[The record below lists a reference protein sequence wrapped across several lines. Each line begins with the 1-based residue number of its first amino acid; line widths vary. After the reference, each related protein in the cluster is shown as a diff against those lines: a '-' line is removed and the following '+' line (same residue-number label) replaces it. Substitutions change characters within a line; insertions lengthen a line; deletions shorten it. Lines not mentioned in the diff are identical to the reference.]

1 MENVNEK
8 VLQCEDLFDDEEMN
22 NNNDD
27 DENDIGNN
35 NNNLSRAENNY
46 SSDNERN
53 VEIESVKKSSGSGEG
68 KSDKYDDGAGEF
80 NLKNIDTREKFMSD
94 DNNAN
99 NAILKNENVVSLC
112 DKRNNTDDTA
122 SSKDCI
128 GNNSHTSSA
137 ECQVSKKKKYQS
149 DTYGKNVVNDYKP
162 TLNYFF
168 CNNTKV
174 DMTNPKGGLKVTWNR
189 ILDTVKAIHQ
199 HRHNITIKR
208 VSTTIEDFDMVMEDP
223 NIHVR
228 LPKFL
233 FKLIGQFEN
242 NHRIYE
248 TRYVINHLSPL
259 DCYNLSDKHFE
270 DVSIRNIVYRTK
282 NESTYLEIEY
292 NNPIKVLFC
301 ATKMISDAGSKGPLI
316 LNDMWGNYLSDSLRF
331 MYEKLYKMAQNKVEQ
346 ILRDAEENERSE
358 DEQQSSKSKRM
369 KMDSTILDILKKKKS
384 YKVDEKVMNFLT
396 ENVNDYTLCKVPSFE
411 LLATSGGNG
420 KNTNSKLKMFVIQ
433 NGYPKLDDIWNIE
446 FDGIFLS
453 SHIRC
458 RIVSEGA
465 FLMQIYSR
473 CGMQL
478 ID

>member
-1 MENVNEK
+1 MENLNENEK
-8 VLQCEDLFDDEEMN
+8 VLQYEDLFDDEDMN
-22 NNNDD
+22 D
-27 DENDIGNN
+27 NN
-35 NNNLSRAENNY
+35 NNNNNNNSSQIENC
-46 SSDNERN
+46 SSDNEKN
-53 VEIESVKKSSGSGEG
+53 VEIENKHCELGERKNNKSSVLNNDTADEC
-68 KSDKYDDGAGEF
+68 
-80 NLKNIDTREKFMSD
+80 NLKNMDTCAPLPS
-94 DNNAN
+94 NAN
-99 NAILKNENVVSLC
+99 INNSSIKNENSMSC
-112 DKRNNTDDTA
+112 EKKNIEDTVEI
-122 SSKDCI
+122 SSKDC
-128 GNNSHTSSA
+128 SRSSSSM

-149 DTYGKNVVNDYKP
+149 DTYAKNIINDYKP

-174 DMTNPKGGLKVTWNR
+174 DMTNPKGGLKVTWKR

-223 NIHVR
+223 NLHVR

-270 DVSIRNIVYRTK
+270 DVSIRNIVYKTK

-331 MYEKLYKMAQNKVEQ
+331 MYEKLYKMAQNKIEQ
-346 ILRDAEENERSE
+346 ILRDADEYGPLE
-358 DEQQSSKSKRM
+358 DEQSSKGKKM
-369 KMDSTILDILKKKKS
+369 KIDSTILDILKKKKNC
-384 YKVDEKVMNFLT
+384 KVDEKVMNFLT
-396 ENVNDYTLCKVPSFE
+396 ENINDYTLCKVPSFE

-420 KNTNSKLKMFVIQ
+420 KNTSSKLKMFVIQ
-433 NGYPKLDDIWNIE
+433 NGHPKLDDIWNIE

-473 CGMQL
+473 CGIQL

>member
-1 MENVNEK
+1 MENSNLNEK
-8 VLQCEDLFDDEEMN
+8 VLQYEDVFDDDN
-22 NNNDD
+22 TND
-27 DENDIGNN
+27 ND
-35 NNNLSRAENNY
+35 NNLSQIENC
-46 SSDNERN
+46 SSDNEKN
-53 VEIESVKKSSGSGEG
+53 VEIENKHFESGERKNNKSSDLSNGTVDEC
-68 KSDKYDDGAGEF
+68 D
-80 NLKNIDTREKFMSD
+80 LKNMNTCAS
-94 DNNAN
+94 NAN
-99 NAILKNENVVSLC
+99 INNNLIKNENNMSSGE
-112 DKRNNTDDTA
+112 RNNIEDTVEIM
-122 SSKDCI
+122 SKDCL
-128 GNNSHTSSA
+128 SSST
-137 ECQVSKKKKYQS
+137 ECQVSRKKKY
-149 DTYGKNVVNDYKP
+149 DTYAKNIINDYKP

-174 DMTNPKGGLKVTWNR
+174 DMTNPKGGLKVTWKR
-189 ILDTVKAIHQ
+189 IVDTVKAIHQ

-208 VSTTIEDFDMVMEDP
+208 VGTTIEDFDMVMEDP
-223 NIHVR
+223 NLHVR

-233 FKLIGQFEN
+233 FKLISQFEN

-270 DVSIRNIVYRTK
+270 DVSIRNIVYKTK

-301 ATKMISDAGSKGPLI
+301 ATKMISDAGCKGPLI

-331 MYEKLYKMAQNKVEQ
+331 MYEKLYKMAQNKIEQ
-346 ILRDAEENERSE
+346 ILREADENGPLE
-358 DEQQSSKSKRM
+358 DEQSSKNKKM
-369 KMDSTILDILKKKKS
+369 KMDSTILDILKKKKN

-420 KNTNSKLKMFVIQ
+420 KNTSSKLKMFVIQ
-433 NGYPKLDDIWNIE
+433 NGHPKLDDIWNIE

-465 FLMQIYSR
+465 FIMQIYSR
-473 CGMQL
+473 CGLQL
-478 ID
+478 LD